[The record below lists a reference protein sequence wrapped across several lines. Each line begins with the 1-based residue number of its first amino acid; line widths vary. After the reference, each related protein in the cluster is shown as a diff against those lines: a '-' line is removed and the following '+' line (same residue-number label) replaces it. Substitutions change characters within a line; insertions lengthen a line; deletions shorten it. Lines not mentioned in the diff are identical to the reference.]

1 MKHANKSQP
10 KRKASARLTPP
21 ELIPFADFLNEPE
34 RHINRSGELIVV
46 FDDAARGRY
55 TEKAYAAGVKNTK
68 YAPLLAEFGIAAVF
82 RRLASNWPACRT
94 WTSERLSQETGAN
107 TMVKVTDL
115 RGGSHL
121 R

>member
-55 TEKAYAAGVKNTK
+55 TEKACAAGVKK